1 MIYAQGST
9 TTSIRSISLRSFS
22 HGLSPE
28 SCRSV
33 SDIVITGRD
42 PVIHTSFTID
52 PVAGRPVDGRI
63 EVRP

>member
-9 TTSIRSISLRSFS
+9 TSSIRRTSPRSFT
-22 HGLSPE
+22 HDLSPE
-28 SCRSV
+28 CCRSV

-42 PVIHTSFTID
+42 PVIHTSFAID
-52 PVAGRPVDGRI
+52 PVGGRRVDGRI